1 MSDKKEEILSV
12 ASKLMEKRGYH
23 ATGLSEILK
32 KSGAPKGS
40 LYHYFPGGKG
50 ELAIEVIKRNRKQI
64 SKNIQFAMDQY
75 EDPAIAVPAFIKE
88 LAKVIE
94 EAGYIAGGPLTAIAT
109 ETAATDH
116 SISSAC
122 ADTYKDWIALIKTKL
137 AESDRLRAT
146 SSRDA
151 QVIISSLEGAI
162 LLARTLKS
170 KEPLHNLSD
179 FLSKSLAI

>member
-12 ASKLMEKRGYH
+12 AGKLMEKQGYH

-50 ELAIEVIKRNRKQI
+50 ELAIEVIKRNREQI

-75 EDPAIAVPAFIKE
+75 EDPVIAVSEFINK
-88 LAKVIE
+88 LADIIE
-94 EAGYIAGGPLTAIAT
+94 EAGYAAGGPLTAIAT

-122 ADTYKDWIALIKTKL
+122 GNTYMEWIGIIKTKM
-137 AESDRLRAT
+137 AKSDKLRAT
-146 SSRDA
+146 SSRNA

-170 KEPLHNLSD
+170 KEPLLNLSD
-179 FLSKSLAI
+179 FMSKILAV